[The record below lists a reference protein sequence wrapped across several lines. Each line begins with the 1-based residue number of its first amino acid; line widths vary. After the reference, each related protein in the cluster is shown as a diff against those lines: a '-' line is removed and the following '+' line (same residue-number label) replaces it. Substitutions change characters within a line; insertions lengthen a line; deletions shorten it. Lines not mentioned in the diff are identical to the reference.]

1 MVVGSHL
8 KALLWKNWLLW
19 KRNLAGSLCEL
30 LFPIVLLLGL
40 LAIRYALPPEDKD
53 AKSYLDDGEKVS
65 PVLYYN
71 DTFNSAQL
79 GVDFETPLPFR
90 WCKKTIYDDPDKWT
104 FAFVPKNDLTEY
116 LAAQINETFVQVPS
130 DVGIKYFEDE
140 DDLEDYITDSDYD
153 DDDSVKICFAVVID
167 HLTDTKADY
176 KIRFNSTDTD
186 PDNQTVFGK
195 WFDIFL
201 TTRRS
206 DVNEFTRK
214 VETQYQTDFLKSGFI
229 QIMNTIEN
237 YILRELFGH
246 TNSYISVAFV
256 PMHGQDYVEDNFTQ
270 GFAGVL
276 GFFMFVTS
284 MVPVARMIG
293 RIVTEKESKVRE
305 AMKMMGLSD
314 TPYWVSW
321 VIMYTLIYFISAI
334 GCTLVGIPIFKYS
347 NKFVVFLIFFLYG
360 LSCISF
366 SMLISSFFTKTKTAI
381 LVGIV
386 AFFVS
391 YFSIF
396 AIDENTPNSARMGLS
411 LFNTI
416 AMALGFFTLLT
427 FEGVEEGSN
436 FSNLDDRYLHT
447 SVQDCLI
454 MLAVD
459 TIIYALL
466 AFYFDKVIPS
476 EYGTKLP
483 WYFPFSPSYWRGR
496 SLNDDNL
503 NETERRMLLDEM
515 NQTRQEMQENI
526 EGVDNSLQRQIE
538 SGKAMVVRGLRK
550 HFGNKIAVDGIDLEM
565 YEGQIF
571 ALLGHNG
578 AGKTTT
584 ISMLTGMLGPTAGE
598 MTVNKLKFDTDMEE
612 IRQKLGVCPQHDV
625 LFKELTVT
633 EHLYMFARFKG
644 MIDNEEIKNA
654 VNEKIREVDLE
665 EKKNTKAMNL
675 SGGQKRKLSLAIAL
689 IGGSTIIMLDEPT
702 SGMDLT
708 ARRKMWD
715 MLKNAKQG
723 RIIILTT
730 HYMEEADILADRIA
744 IMAEGQVR
752 CLGSSLFL
760 KNRYGVGYNLT
771 ISKKINV
778 SSSSHSRKI
787 IDLVTR
793 HIPDAELLADASA
806 EISFQLPLSSSPRFK
821 EFFTDLDRNL
831 DSLDLLTYA
840 ISVTTLEEVFLRV
853 ARGDDERGVRKS
865 QEGKTLAPDLSKDH
879 TTEINLTDL
888 QGPDKD
894 FNIAEHRL
902 KGIMFFSH
910 FGALIK
916 KRWIYSLRDY
926 KGLLM
931 EIFLP
936 IIVITLGLALLT
948 QFSFMTDQEKKDLT
962 IDLYDTPQNIIYNPG
977 LYTSSS
983 GFYQEYEESD
993 EIYIGKLHDDDNKSP
1008 IIKQVMDI
1016 FSDQQDD
1023 DIEIYGGVDDITND
1037 TIEYLD
1043 KRIYKKRDTD
1053 PYRYG
1058 SYYFNKAESNL
1069 TDHVFEVVVFHN
1081 SSAYQSV
1088 PVFYTAMSKAVLT
1101 YAKDPNNLDP
1111 AEYKYEVANHPLP
1124 LTKKQ
1129 QKLASN
1135 AGSFYVSM
1143 IFAVG
1148 IAFIP
1153 TGVITYIVKE
1163 KENNVKHQHLVSG
1176 ISIPAYWI
1184 SNFFWDILKYELV
1197 AVVSVLM
1204 ITAFDLQSMTESSN
1218 VYSATWVIFIAS
1230 GPAIVSFAYVFS
1242 FFFKT
1247 YSMAQFTI
1255 FMHSLLFGAVIATIT
1270 WFLKLI
1276 NDDTRDAA
1284 DVLEWIFRALSPVF
1298 CFSYALMN
1306 ITK

>member
-1 MVVGSHL
+1 MAVGSHL
-8 KALLWKNWLLW
+8 RALLWKNWLLW

-30 LFPIVLLLGL
+30 LFPILLLLGL
-40 LAIRYALPPEDKD
+40 LAIRFALPPEDKD
-53 AKSYLDDGEKVS
+53 AKSYLDDGEKIVY
-65 PVLYYN
+65 LYSN
-71 DTFNSAQL
+71 ETFDSSQF
-79 GVDFETPLPFR
+79 DEFETPEAFR
-90 WCKKTIYDDPDKWT
+90 WCHKTIEDDSSKWT
-104 FAFVPKNDLTEY
+104 FAFVPKDDTTVY
-116 LAAQINETFVQVPS
+116 LAEYINSNFVGLP
-130 DVGIKYFEDE
+130 DGIDIMYFDDE

-153 DDDSVKICFAVVID
+153 DDDSLKLCFAVVID
-167 HLTDTKADY
+167 TLDASKVDY

-186 PDNQTVFGK
+186 PDNQTVYGR
-195 WFDIFL
+195 WLDIFM
-201 TTRRS
+201 TTRNPN
-206 DVNEFTRK
+206 VNKFDRK
-214 VETQYQTDFLKSGFI
+214 VETQYQTDFLKSGFM
-229 QIMNTIEN
+229 QIMNVIDN
-237 YILRELFGH
+237 YILNDLFQH
-246 TNSYISVAFV
+246 ADSYITYAYV

-270 GFAGVL
+270 RFAGVL

-293 RIVTEKESKVRE
+293 RIVTEKETKVRE
-305 AMKMMGLSD
+305 AMKMMGLTD
-314 TPYWVSW
+314 TPYWLSW
-321 VIMYTLIYFISAI
+321 VIMYTIIYLISAI
-334 GCTLVGIPIFKYS
+334 GCTLIGIPIFKYS

-366 SMLISSFFTKTKTAI
+366 CMLISSFFTKAKTAI

-396 AIDENTPNSARMGLS
+396 AVDETTTTSVRMTLS

-427 FEGVEEGSN
+427 FEGIEEGIN
-436 FSNLDDRYLHT
+436 FDNLDSRYLHT

-454 MLAVD
+454 MLVVD
-459 TIIYALL
+459 TAIYALL

-496 SLNDDNL
+496 SMTDNNLNDQ
-503 NETERRMLLDEM
+503 ERTLLLQEM
-515 NQTRQEMQENI
+515 NETRQELQENI
-526 EGVDNSLQRQIE
+526 ERVDNSLQRQIE

-550 HFGNKIAVDGIDLEM
+550 HFGNKIAVDGIDMEM

-584 ISMLTGMLGPTAGE
+584 LSMLTGMLGPTAGE
-598 MTVNKLKFDTDMEE
+598 MTVNKLKFDSNMSE

-644 MIDNEEIKNA
+644 MKDKAEIEAA

-665 EKKNTKAMNL
+665 EKKNTQAMNL
-675 SGGQKRKLSLAIAL
+675 SGGQRRKLSLAIAL

-744 IMAEGQVR
+744 IMAEGKVR

-760 KNRYGVGYNLT
+760 KNRYGVGYNLS

-778 SSSSHSRKI
+778 SNANHSKKVI
-787 IDLVTR
+787 EIVNQ

-806 EISFQLPLSSSPRFK
+806 EISFQLPLASSARFK
-821 EFFTDLDRNL
+821 DFFTDLDRNL
-831 DSLDLLTYA
+831 DNLDLLSYA

-853 ARGDDERGVRKS
+853 ARGDQERGVRKS
-865 QEGKTLAPDLSKDH
+865 QETLTMKENILDLSKEH
-879 TTEINLTDL
+879 TTQINVTDL
-888 QGPDKD
+888 DNPDKD
-894 FNIAEHRL
+894 FNIAEHRVKKML
-902 KGIMFFSH
+902 FLSH
-910 FGALIK
+910 FWALIK

-931 EIFLP
+931 EILLP

-948 QFSFMTDQEKKDLT
+948 QFSLFVDQEKVDLL
-962 IDLYDTPQNIIYNPG
+962 IDLYDTPQSIMYNYG
-977 LYTSSS
+977 LDTDAIQYD
-983 GFYQEYEESD
+983 EYLDEFTTEEV
-993 EIYIGKLHDDDNKSP
+993 YIGDLNDDSTDPVIKRVMNIYQDQQGNDVELYEQDDDDNS
-1008 IIKQVMDI
+1008 ID
-1016 FSDQQDD
+1016 
-1023 DIEIYGGVDDITND
+1023 
-1037 TIEYLD
+1037 YLD
-1043 KRIYKKRDTD
+1043 ELLYDERDSD

-1058 SYYFNKAESNL
+1058 SYYFAKATSNE
-1069 TDHVFEVVVFHN
+1069 TVQQFEVVVFQN
-1081 SSAYQSV
+1081 SSAYQSI
-1088 PVFYTAMSKAVLT
+1088 PVFTSAMSKAILSHC
-1101 YAKDPNNLDP
+1101 KDPDSNDP
-1111 AEYKYEVANHPLP
+1111 DEYTYEVANHPLP

-1129 QKLASN
+1129 ESLASN

-1176 ISIPAYWI
+1176 VSIPAYWI
-1184 SNFFWDILKYELV
+1184 SNFFWDILKYEFV
-1197 AVVSVLM
+1197 AVISVLM
-1204 ITAFDLQSMTESSN
+1204 ITAFDLQSMTENSE
-1218 VYSATWVIFIAS
+1218 VYGAAWVIFIVA
-1230 GPAIVSFAYVFS
+1230 GPAIISFAYVFS
-1242 FFFKT
+1242 FLFKT

-1255 FMHSLLFGAVIATIT
+1255 FMHSLLFGAIVATIT
-1270 WFLKLI
+1270 SFLKLI
-1276 NDDTRDAA
+1276 NEDTRDAA
-1284 DVLEWIFRALSPVF
+1284 DVLQWIFRILSPVF
-1298 CFSYALMN
+1298 CFSYGLMN
-1306 ITK
+1306 ISK